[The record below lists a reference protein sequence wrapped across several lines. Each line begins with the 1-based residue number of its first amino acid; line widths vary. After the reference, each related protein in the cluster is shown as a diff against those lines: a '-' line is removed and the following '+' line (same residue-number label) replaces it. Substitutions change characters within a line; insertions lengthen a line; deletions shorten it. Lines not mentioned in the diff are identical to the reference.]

1 MPPIIIC
8 HFWMPRPNFI
18 KFSKSC
24 SILFFFKEQ
33 SMMNKFVTSKKIEAK
48 NTIVGGDN
56 EVESG
61 GASFR

>member
-1 MPPIIIC
+1 
-8 HFWMPRPNFI
+8 
-18 KFSKSC
+18 
-24 SILFFFKEQ
+24 
-33 SMMNKFVTSKKIEAK
+33 MNKFVTSKKIEAK